1 MKNHN
6 IYFSSIGN
14 HVISHLALEIK
25 IPLVC
30 EGKKKR
36 KLIRG
41 RLDQIESNFVKG
53 LK

>member
-30 EGKKKR
+30 EGKKR
-36 KLIRG
+36 ENSLGADWTKLNLI
-41 RLDQIESNFVKG
+41 LLKG
-53 LK
+53 